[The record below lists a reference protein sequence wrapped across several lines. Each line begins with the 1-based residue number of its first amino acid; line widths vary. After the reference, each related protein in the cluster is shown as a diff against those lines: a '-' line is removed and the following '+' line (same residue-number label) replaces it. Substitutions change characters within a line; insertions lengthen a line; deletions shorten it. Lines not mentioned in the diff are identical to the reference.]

1 MPKTSIIGKDNRH
14 IYSTKADFKY
24 ESFAHQVNKVSIG
37 LYLME
42 GIENDNVYKYRMSNE
57 ERMLQIE
64 CRR

>member
-1 MPKTSIIGKDNRH
+1 M
-14 IYSTKADFKY
+14 STKADFKY